1 MKILTDK
8 KVALSHRC
16 LLSFPKGVLPPSYL
30 PQSLYLC
37 GPRLQRPTV
46 NKQRI
51 RSSRGMRHSRGY
63 NTLKEREQVG
73 SPSVRALLCLCY
85 TKFKGCVVRPTLTS
99 PPKGFSAFR
108 YQCLIKLKKIRL
120 LLLKKES
127 SIKGAEGSE
136 SCERKTMCQDL
147 GFVLLPKSG
156 KKKKGGPN
164 WL

>member
-8 KVALSHRC
+8 KVVLSHRC
-16 LLSFPKGVLPPSYL
+16 LQSFPKGVLPPSYL
-30 PQSLYLC
+30 PQSPYLC

-63 NTLKEREQVG
+63 NTLKETEQVG
-73 SPSVRALLCLCY
+73 SPPVRALLCLCY
-85 TKFKGCVVRPTLTS
+85 TKFKGCVVRPILTS
-99 PPKGFSAFR
+99 LPKGFSAFR
-108 YQCLIKLKKIRL
+108 TQCLIKLKKKTKTKKHL

-147 GFVLLPKSG
+147 GFV
-156 KKKKGGPN
+156 
-164 WL
+164 